1 MRSFLVFASA
11 ILLAA
16 TTWADQVQTCTQSAS
31 ETKVHCKSVYK
42 SLRKTCDFEKEE
54 IKRLIRLKDTID
66 NLSAEAEACLKSLEA
81 PLQVCWTKIE
91 SARTICGAVGAKV
104 NRQQVELDKQRS
116 LAARQKETVRI
127 EETEFYQ
134 KEAAL
139 KAEETKLIRRQ
150 EEAQSTPAA
159 EFTLMP
165 AIASDRAQLSLQ
177 MENLAQE
184 KRDLNQKLNSVN
196 DREVYL
202 TIKSQEVSQQ
212 IEQVVAASKALN
224 EASKEH
230 NEGKKLEDSV
240 KQVRDNL
247 RQTNCQLGDCSTDP
261 KPKPTKASGETT
273 IEKPDIINPKPDSPG
288 PSDKPSV
295 ANRPQPRDEESVQ
308 RESNPKVNEGEESGP
323 SLPNLFQAATEAF
336 TPSAPAPAQDCSNP
350 SFAATSVVCACQQNP
365 SDSRCGAI
373 LAQADQAGLIAA
385 ARKGKSDPLSKAT
398 TYSGLG
404 SDPSASEKLEAQKR
418 EISKHGKLDTK
429 AGGLGAVGV
438 TGAGKNVSG
447 NSKAKGA
454 PAGSGMNAGAAVHG
468 GFYSGSKSSGQI
480 GQAQAQGSARQPLN
494 RKFAFNQDPRIQQ
507 MNMRSVAQA
516 QLNQGTPQR
525 HPAKSA
531 PSGLLGKDGV
541 TGPHTDLFR
550 KVRIRYNR
558 FGDILR
564 P

>member
-1 MRSFLVFASA
+1 MKRILVFASA
-11 ILLAA
+11 ILLAVSA
-16 TTWADQVQTCTQSAS
+16 WADQVQTCTQSAS

-91 SARTICGAVGAKV
+91 SARTVCGAVGAQV
-104 NRQQVELDKQRS
+104 SRQQVDLDKQKS

-127 EETEFYQ
+127 EESEFYV

-150 EEAQSTPAA
+150 EEAQATPAA

-165 AIASDRAQLSLQ
+165 AIASERAQLSLQ
-177 MENLAQE
+177 LDNLAQE
-184 KRDLNQKLNSVN
+184 KRELNQKLNSAN
-196 DREVYL
+196 DREVFL
-202 TIKSQEVSQQ
+202 TIKAQEVSQQ
-212 IEQVVAASKALN
+212 SEQVVAATKALN

-230 NEGKKLEDSV
+230 SEGKRLEASV

-273 IEKPDIINPKPDSPG
+273 IEKPDITNPRPDTAG

-295 ANRPQPRDEESVQ
+295 ANRPQPSAEESIQ
-308 RESNPKVNEGEESGP
+308 PESKPKVNDGEESGP
-323 SLPNLFQAATEAF
+323 NLPNLFQAAAQAF
-336 TPSAPAPAQDCSNP
+336 APSAPAPAQDCSNP

-365 SDSRCGAI
+365 ADSRCGAI
-373 LAQADQAGLIAA
+373 LAQADQAGFVPS
-385 ARKGKSDPLSKAT
+385 ARKGKSDPSTKAV

-404 SDPSASEKLEAQKR
+404 SDPSVLEKSEEKKR
-418 EISKHGKLDTK
+418 EISKHGKLETK
-429 AGGLGAVGV
+429 AGGVGSV
-438 TGAGKNVSG
+438 GITGAGKNLSG
-447 NSKAKGA
+447 TAKTTGA
-454 PAGSGMNAGAAVHG
+454 PAAHGSAAVHG
-468 GFYSGSKSSGQI
+468 GFYSGSQSSGQKA
-480 GQAQAQGSARQPLN
+480 QAQAQGSARQALN

-516 QLNQGTPQR
+516 QLNQGMAQR
-525 HPAKSA
+525 QPAKSA